1 MARNFVRSN
10 NDFIEVGNIPALNI
24 TGDKLTL
31 ALWVRIASKIDEMKM
46 LAKWSDSPAA
56 FSYLLSTDA
65 TGNDKALFAVNASSQ
80 VATSGTTAMV
90 IGQWHHIAGVYD
102 GSDIRVYLD
111 GVEENSAALTGN
123 ITSTTVPVRIGM
135 GSGAVGEEPMDGD
148 LGHCAIWDTDLTPGE
163 IKSLSEGIRPLKI
176 REGENLLLHGALNG
190 QNPEYDVIGGLD
202 LTVTGATKAEEPPIS
217 NSIVAP

>member
-1 MARNFVRSN
+1 MADNFIAA
-10 NDFIEVGNIPALNI
+10 NDDRIEVGDVLNI
-24 TGDKLTL
+24 TGDKVTL
-31 ALWVRIASKIDEMKM
+31 STWARIASKTDEMKM

-65 TGNDKALFAVNASSQ
+65 VGNDKALFAVNASSQ

-90 IGQWHHIAGVYD
+90 IGQWHHVAGVYD

-111 GVEENSAALTGN
+111 GAEENSTALTGN
-123 ITSTTVPVRIGM
+123 ISSNTAPVRIGM

-148 LGHCAIWDTDLTPGE
+148 LGHCAIWDRALTPGE
-163 IKSLSEGIRPLKI
+163 IKSLSEGISPLQI
-176 REGENLLLHGALNG
+176 RSNLLFYAPLNG
-190 QNPEYDVIGGLD
+190 QDPEYDVIGGLD
-202 LTVTGATKAEEPPIS
+202 LTVTGATKAEEPPIP